1 MDNAEIQYMNHQ
13 LFKGLLLKRKRRMN
27 LSFLMIISFI
37 FFSNIIFAQVF
48 VEQGVGGTTRDG
60 GLIVYGM
67 NGASAK
73 IPYEKIK
80 GSPFLNSQW
89 RKASLFDQYGKLV
102 GRYDVRLNLVTHEL
116 HFMDKNG
123 IELAANDNIASKVL
137 FEDSTHQNKSPVVF
151 DNSFVPINSLYN
163 NNRKYAELMNSGEY
177 CLLKVQVRTAIE
189 GDSLFA
195 TRKKYYF
202 TDRIDYFLGINKKV
216 ERLRKLQKES
226 IMPFLPNSDKLKK
239 WVKENNMRLNN
250 EEDVIRLLDYC
261 NELIKTSQ

>member
-1 MDNAEIQYMNHQ
+1 MN
-13 LFKGLLLKRKRRMN
+13 F
-27 LSFLMIISFI
+27 SFLITLCCT
-37 FFSNIIFAQVF
+37 FFLNNIFAQVF

-123 IELAANDNIASKVL
+123 IELAANDNIAAKVL
-137 FEDSTHQNKSPVVF
+137 FEDSTHQNKSPVIF
-151 DNSFVPINSLYN
+151 DNSYTPINNMYK

-177 CLLKVQVRTAIE
+177 CLLKVQIRTAIE

-216 ERLRKLQKES
+216 ERLKKLQKDN
-226 IMPFLPNSDKLKK
+226 IMPFLPNSDKLNK
-239 WVKENNMRLNN
+239 WMKEKDLRLNN

-261 NELIKTSQ
+261 NELIKTSL

>member
-1 MDNAEIQYMNHQ
+1 MNHR
-13 LFKGLLLKRKRRMN
+13 LFNGLLFNVKWINN
-27 LSFLMIISFI
+27 LSFIMTITGI
-37 FFSNIIFAQVF
+37 FFSNVIFAQVF

-80 GSPFLNSQW
+80 GSPFLKSQW
-89 RKASLFDQYGKLV
+89 HKASLFDQNGKLV

-123 IELAANDNIASKVL
+123 LELAANDNLASKVL
-137 FEDSTHQNKSPVVF
+137 FEDTTHQNKSPVVF
-151 DNSFVPINSLYN
+151 DNSYVPINNMYN
-163 NNRKYAELMNSGEY
+163 NNRKYAESMNAGEY
-177 CLLKVQVRTAIE
+177 CLLKVQIRTAIE

-202 TDRIDYFLGINKKV
+202 TDRVDYFLGINKKV
-216 ERLRKLQKES
+216 ERLKKLQKEN
-226 IMPFLPNSDKLKK
+226 ILPFLPNSDKLKK
-239 WVKENNMRLNN
+239 WVKENNLRLSS

-261 NELIKTSQ
+261 NELIKTSH